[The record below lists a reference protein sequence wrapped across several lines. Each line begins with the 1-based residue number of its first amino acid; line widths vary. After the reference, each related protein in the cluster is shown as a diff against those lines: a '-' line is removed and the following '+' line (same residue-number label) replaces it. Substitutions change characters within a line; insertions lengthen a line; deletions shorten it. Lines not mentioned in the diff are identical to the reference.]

1 MSLVVIATPLKKEG
15 GGGRDLTSLI
25 RKDRVGRGHSCA
37 LLLTTTTRK
46 AKEKGKKNEE
56 EPV

>member
-1 MSLVVIATPLKKEG
+1 MSLVVIATPLKKE